1 MRKVQ
6 NKILLNSD
14 EFINKLENK
23 MYIKFKNYINEQYTE
38 EEAFR
43 KVLFYVANRV
53 MLYSDFDIDLGKD
66 EIVKIDQLIYPEKY
80 EED

>member
-14 EFINKLENK
+14 EFINLAEK
-23 MYIKFKNYINEQYTE
+23 MYFKFKDYKEQYTE
-38 EEAFR
+38 EEAFG
-43 KVLFYVANRV
+43 KVLFYIANRV
-53 MLYSDFDIDLGKD
+53 MLYSDFDIDLGKEELY
-66 EIVKIDQLIYPEKY
+66 EIEQMIYPEKY